1 MPQNQRASPGPNGPQ
16 SPRPLAGN
24 VNSPAGASQQGESQS
39 PSGDTPMTM
48 DNPNPAIAQLE
59 VDDENEDTVSIYTMD
74 AYPNMTAAY
83 QVERPY
89 HPGSGSAQDDATI
102 DSARTLYAEDV
113 DYITEHDRTYC
124 GDYFMPVDQTE
135 QTRQYVAH
143 QVYLK
148 LFNLELTTVPLENPR
163 YILDIGTG
171 IGEWAIGMA
180 EKYPQCEV
188 FGTDIAPIQP
198 THQVP
203 FNVEFH
209 IENAEDEW
217 IRPPDTV
224 DLVHFRNMEGAF
236 SDWRYIYQ
244 QAYNCLKP
252 GGWIEVIDYDD
263 YFTSENF
270 LSFYPP
276 ESPAHLLAE
285 GVLEAARLAGRPRG
299 IDHMSKALLEEI
311 GYVDINETVYDMG
324 VGSRENSSYGSFWL
338 FSVVTGLEAGCL
350 RSLTKDLGWDPK
362 LVRDMCKRAAQDTR
376 AIAEDTTRTGSFVI
390 KLRVVTARKPTAQ
403 EQWLAGKGTVPES
416 ETGTL
421 RDGDQS
427 TIRSVKTVKTAI
439 SDVTGQE
446 TRPVSQ
452 RSNLTEA

>member
-1 MPQNQRASPGPNGPQ
+1 MPRNQRASPGPNGAP
-16 SPRPLAGN
+16 SPIPLAGS
-24 VNSPAGASQQGESQS
+24 VNGPAAVGQQAGSQS
-39 PSGDTPMTM
+39 PSGDAPIIM
-48 DNPNPAIAQLE
+48 DNPAIAQLE

-83 QVERPY
+83 QVDRPH
-89 HPGSGSAQDDATI
+89 HPGSGSAHDDATI

-113 DYITEHDRTYC
+113 DYTTEHDRTYC

-148 LFNLELTTVPLENPR
+148 LFNLELTTVPLHNPS

-180 EKYPQCEV
+180 EKYPRCEV

-217 IRPPDTV
+217 IRPADAV

-263 YFTSENF
+263 HFTSENF
-270 LSFYPP
+270 LSYFAPD
-276 ESPAHLLAE
+276 SPAHLLAK
-285 GVLEAARLAGRPRG
+285 GVLEAARVAGRPRG
-299 IDHMSKALLEEI
+299 IDHMSKELLEEL
-311 GYVDINETVYDMG
+311 GYVDVKETVYDMG
-324 VGSRENSSYGSFWL
+324 VGSRENSSYGSFYL
-338 FSVVTGLEAGCL
+338 FTVVTGLEACCL
-350 RSLTKDLGWDPK
+350 RSLTKFLGWDPK
-362 LVRDMCKRAAQDTR
+362 VVRDMCKQTALETR
-376 AIAEDTTRTGSFVI
+376 AIAEDTSRTGKFVV
-390 KLRVVTARKPTAQ
+390 KLRVMVARKPTAQ
-403 EQWLAGKGTVPES
+403 EQWLARGTVVPTES
-416 ETGTL
+416 DCGTL

-439 SDVTGQE
+439 SDATGQE
-446 TRPVSQ
+446 ARPVSQ
-452 RSNLTEA
+452 RSKITEG